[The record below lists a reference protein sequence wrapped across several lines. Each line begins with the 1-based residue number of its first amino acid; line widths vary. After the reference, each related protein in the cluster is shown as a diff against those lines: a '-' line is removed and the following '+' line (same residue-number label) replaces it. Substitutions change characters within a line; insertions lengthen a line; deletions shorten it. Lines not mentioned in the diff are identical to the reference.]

1 MFLPA
6 SASLIFTPASV
17 VLGGGGFEP
26 SAVTSPNRFLILN
39 FPLPRNLVK
48 KKMTTPAKIAATMT
62 IANVFSITF
71 LSGFRFFLGA
81 TGQTF
86 ALFSNGWRAFSAGP
100 LARSF
105 LKPAVQSVVAPIL
118 ILPASLSGQ

>member
-71 LSGFRFFLGA
+71 LSGFRFSLGA
-81 TGQTF
+81 PGQTF
-86 ALFSNGWRAFSAGP
+86 ARFQTRWQAFPPGP
-100 LARSF
+100 LAQMF
-105 LKPAVQSVVAPIL
+105 AQSHR
-118 ILPASLSGQ
+118 GKT